1 MYLLKLLSYV
11 GHCILLIN
19 TILYSIGF
27 SQKGKAYKSFVV
39 YLFCLF
45 VMQTATEVYAMQN
58 MNNHFIAT
66 YYLFIPLILL
76 SLFFYRLF
84 VDIDS
89 WKKYLVMYAT
99 PLAIIGFIVQ
109 YCFFPDLYFEF
120 NSIGL
125 LVATCLLIIYAVMY
139 IFELISKRLE
149 FQYVIIGIFI
159 YYISSLLIFV
169 SATSIVSFNQEMS
182 NFIWN
187 INAFL
192 FIVYQLLILWE
203 WKQSYYLRPTRRD

>member
-1 MYLLKLLSYV
+1 
-11 GHCILLIN
+11 
-19 TILYSIGF
+19 
-27 SQKGKAYKSFVV
+27 
-39 YLFCLF
+39 
-45 VMQTATEVYAMQN
+45 MQTATEVYAMQN